1 MHRSKGF
8 TLVEVMMVVA
18 ILAILAAV
26 AWPLYQHYVV
36 KARVSE
42 ALVMAGGLKAAVA
55 GNASQA
61 AGDLSKGVTLLTV
74 ATGNVASTLI
84 DSGNGTIT
92 VVTTAV
98 AGNGTITLTPTAA
111 AGAPWWPACFRSAA
125 SPGPAPPPSSRSSC
139 PPPVSVSDPADRRDG
154 RRRIA

>member
-1 MHRSKGF
+1 MYGVRGF
-8 TLVEVMMVVA
+8 TLIELMIVVA
-18 ILAILAAV
+18 IVAILAAV

-111 AGAPWWPACFRSAA
+111 AGAPLVAGVLPVGGITWTCTSTIEQKFLPATCL
-125 SPGPAPPPSSRSSC
+125 G
-139 PPPVSVSDPADRRDG
+139 V
-154 RRRIA
+154 